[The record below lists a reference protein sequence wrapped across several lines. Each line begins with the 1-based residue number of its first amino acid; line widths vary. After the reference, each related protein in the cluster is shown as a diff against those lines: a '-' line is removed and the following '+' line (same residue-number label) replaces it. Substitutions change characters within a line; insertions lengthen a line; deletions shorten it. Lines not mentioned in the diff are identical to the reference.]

1 MIDMFIYCNSEST
14 KNILLKA
21 GFKLLPVTATKNEET
36 VWIFENDET
45 IAIPDFT
52 DVKNDIFMSNKMS
65 F

>member
-1 MIDMFIYCNSEST
+1 MFIYCNSEST

-21 GFKLLPVTATKNEET
+21 GFKLLPITTMKNGKT
-36 VWIFENDET
+36 VWMFENDET
-45 IAIPDFT
+45 ITIPDFK